1 MKKKDWTEKKAEQKE
16 KIEQLC
22 KQLTEGVENF
32 EYSPEFY
39 AAILKMKALMPNY
52 SFKNLLLA
60 KSQMPDVTF
69 LASFKRWKQLGR
81 NVKKGESS
89 IRIFAPVFGKDKK
102 NEDENVFDEH
112 SDETVLKGFY
122 PAPVFDVS
130 QTEGEPLPLDKYKLR
145 LEGESEETSKIIDA
159 AEKIIAKDECTLS
172 YGNTSP
178 ANGYYSPD
186 RHEIKVSDTL
196 TLNGRCKTLVH
207 ELVHM
212 KVHRNSTATRTEQ
225 EIVAEGVAYIIC
237 NFFGLDTS
245 DYSFRYVK
253 SWSDEDN
260 GETVMKYGTDI
271 CSIAGTVIKE
281 FESLME
287 QEEDELHASA

>member
-1 MKKKDWTEKKAEQKE
+1 
-16 KIEQLC
+16 
-22 KQLTEGVENF
+22 
-32 EYSPEFY
+32 
-39 AAILKMKALMPNY
+39 MPNY

-60 KSQMPDVTF
+60 KSQMNDVTF
-69 LASFKRWKQLGR
+69 LAPFKRWKELGR
-81 NVKKGESS
+81 NVKKGETS
-89 IRIFAPVFGKDKK
+89 IRIFAPFFGKEKK
-102 NEDENVFDEH
+102 NEEDVIEQS

-122 PAPVFDVS
+122 PAPVFDLS
-130 QTEGEPLPLDKYKLR
+130 QTEGEELPLDKFKLR
-145 LEGESEETSKIIDA
+145 LEGESEEATIIIEA
-159 AEKIIAKDECTLS
+159 AEKIITQDECTLS

-178 ANGYYSPD
+178 ANGYYAPD
-186 RHEIKVSDTL
+186 LHEIKVSDTM

-253 SWSDEDN
+253 YWSDEDN
-260 GETVMKYGTDI
+260 GETVMKYGTEI
-271 CSIAGTVIKE
+271 YNIACTVIKV
-281 FESLME
+281 FESLRNKRRMNYMLVHS
-287 QEEDELHASA
+287 DLY